1 MNEQEISEIRRRFR
15 HDKSNIQKIR
25 GCYVNEKGE
34 IISEFDQSLSLMS
47 EADSESLLKII
58 KKTLSGSIGKNLIDI
73 EFTTQQVCDSE
84 EHKLLMDLRETEL
97 ENDDLV
103 QQLYEKIIKTIK
115 FDGNYLILLAFDKYD
130 IPVIRKDGFGKEDE
144 SDEIFAYYLCS
155 ICPVKQIKS
164 ALGFYASENEFRNIR
179 QDYVV
184 SAPELGFMFPAFDD
198 RSANIYNALYYT
210 KNTSESH
217 NDFTDAIFHTEPP
230 MPATIQMET
239 FQNVIAESV
248 EEDCSFDFMQAVHT
262 TFTEMVDEHKEYK
275 KEEPLVLTKSTIKDV
290 FKACG
295 ASPEHIE
302 AFEEKFDESFGAEAQ
317 ITPTNIVD
325 TKHFEIQTADVKIQV
340 SPDRS
345 HLIETKIIDGTKYI
359 MIRAE
364 GGVEVNG
371 VNIHFDEKN
380 TDNVE
385 TE

>member
-1 MNEQEISEIRRRFR
+1 MKLGILTSIFGNYNFEQVL
-15 HDKSNIQKIR
+15 DMT
-25 GCYVNEKGE
+25 
-34 IISEFDQSLSLMS
+34 SEFGLECMEVACWPQGEGERRYAGVCHIDCENFTDE
-47 EADSESLLKII
+47 EAHTIINKCEEKKIFI
-58 KKTLSGSIGKNLIDI
+58 
-73 EFTTQQVCDSE
+73 
-84 EHKLLMDLRETEL
+84 
-97 ENDDLV
+97 
-103 QQLYEKIIKTIK
+103 
-115 FDGNYLILLAFDKYD
+115 
-130 IPVIRKDGFGKEDE
+130 
-144 SDEIFAYYLCS
+144 
-155 ICPVKQIKS
+155 S

-302 AFEEKFDESFGAEAQ
+302 AFEEKFDESFGEEAQ

-325 TKHFEIQTADVKIQV
+325 TKHFEIKTADVKIQV